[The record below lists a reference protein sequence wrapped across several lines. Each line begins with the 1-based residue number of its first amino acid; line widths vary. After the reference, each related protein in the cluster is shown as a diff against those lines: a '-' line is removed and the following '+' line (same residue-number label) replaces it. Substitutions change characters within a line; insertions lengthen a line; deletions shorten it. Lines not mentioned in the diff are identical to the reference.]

1 MEITRE
7 EDYAVRCVLKLSS
20 APERIF
26 VVSEISKSMSIP
38 KAFLAKIMQKLVRA
52 GIVESIRGVKGGFRL
67 KKKPHDI
74 TLLDVINAISGEI
87 PVNRCVVDK
96 RSCNR
101 VRKCSVHPVWVELQK
116 VILDKLKSVDFR
128 ELVLKE
134 TGKR

>member
-7 EDYAVRCVLKLSS
+7 EDYAVRCVLMLSR
-20 APERIF
+20 APEKIF
-26 VVSEISKSMSIP
+26 VVSEISRSMSIP

-67 KKKPHDI
+67 KKMPENI
-74 TLLDVINAISGEI
+74 TLLEIIKAISGGI
-87 PVNRCVVDK
+87 PVNRCVVDR

-101 VRKCSVHPVWVELQK
+101 MRRCSVHPVWVDLQK
-116 VILDKLKSVDFR
+116 VILEKLDSVNFK

-134 TGKR
+134 GLK